1 MINKKVRF
9 EYEFLRTEVAGIQL
23 LGSEVKAIKDNKIS
37 MGESYCVFHNGELY
51 VKNINISGNGTA
63 YSHEPTRDRKLL
75 LRKSE
80 LLKLQKDL
88 VKGLAIVPYKLFKN
102 ERGNYKLEI
111 VLGRGK
117 KLHDKRN
124 TIKERDISRE
134 TNKTLA

>member
-88 VKGLAIVPYKLFKN
+88 VKGLTIVPYKIFKN
-102 ERGNYKLEI
+102 ERGIFKIEI
-111 VLGRGK
+111 VLARGK
-117 KLHDKRN
+117 KLHDKRA
-124 TIKERDISRE
+124 TIKEREIGRE
-134 TNKTLA
+134 IAKALA

>member
-1 MINKKVRF
+1 MSQN
-9 EYEFLRTEVAGIQL
+9 YDSALTY
-23 LGSEVKAIKDNKIS
+23 N
-37 MGESYCVFHNGELY
+37 SYLAV
-51 VKNINISGNGTA
+51 
-63 YSHEPTRDRKLL
+63 D
-75 LRKSE
+75 E